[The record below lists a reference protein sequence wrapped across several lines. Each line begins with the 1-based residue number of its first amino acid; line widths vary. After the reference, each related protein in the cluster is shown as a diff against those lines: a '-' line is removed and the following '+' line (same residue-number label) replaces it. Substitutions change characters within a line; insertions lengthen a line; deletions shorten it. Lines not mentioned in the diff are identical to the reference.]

1 MLDLVR
7 SDCGAV
13 PLRIFFSFLFSIA
26 LAVSSCAAR
35 ADEVTFPDLRDAVPG
50 AEGVTYF
57 DLARLVL
64 PDLEAADGAW
74 RGSQMI
80 ETRHIGGANMG
91 ASPSDEFAVHDA
103 AVLPLRADGRDR
115 LALLFD
121 LGRYA
126 DGAEGLALLALYEPG
141 NAPALLDVAQVGFDR
156 YSGFRTP
163 VGPALSADD
172 DLVLTASAH
181 SNSNQTYMTSAMVMV
196 RAGRLQLVDTVFTFG
211 DRGCGYE
218 RVQTPEFSVGASGGR
233 AYADIV
239 VRVTEATRLT
249 DDACD
254 GAELPEEKQRRIE
267 VIYRWD
273 DAAARFV
280 PDSDALERLARENET
295 RF

>member
-1 MLDLVR
+1 MRACFYRFLL
-7 SDCGAV
+7 
-13 PLRIFFSFLFSIA
+13 LFSLVA
-26 LAVSSCAAR
+26 LPAEAAR
-35 ADEVTFPDLRDAVPG
+35 ADEVTFPDLRDAVSG

-64 PDLEAADGAW
+64 PDLEATGDAW
-74 RGSQMI
+74 SGSKVI
-80 ETRHIGGANMG
+80 EARHIAGADMG
-91 ASPSDEFAVHDA
+91 ASPSDEFAIHDA

-126 DGAEGLALLALYEPG
+126 DGAEGLAVLALYEPG
-141 NAPALLDVAQVGFDR
+141 NAPALLDAVQVAFDR
-156 YSGFRTP
+156 HTHFRAP
-163 VGPALSADD
+163 VGPALNADD
-172 DLVLTASAH
+172 DLLLTVSTH
-181 SNSNQTYMTSAMVMV
+181 SNSSQTYVTSAMVMV
-196 RAGRLQLVDTVFTFG
+196 RAGRLQLVDTVFTFNN
-211 DRGCGYE
+211 RGCGHE
-218 RVQTPEFSVGASGGR
+218 RVQTPEFSAGANGGR
-233 AYADIV
+233 GYADIV

-254 GAELPEEKQRRIE
+254 GADLPEEEQRLIE
-267 VIYRWD
+267 VIYSWD